1 MVVRDLWVGADVR
14 WSGPETVN
22 RGVPLHPGDRAVVVD
37 AGRHHV
43 TSFSTLYVPVGT
55 RPPRPG
61 RGVTIRLAEGDE
73 VTVPR
78 KRLELVPPNHPLRP
92 EPDGEQAA
100 WWLDQLEPWGEQ
112 GTLVSSLVPSTLPAV
127 CQVLHPWSDPDDE
140 PISWRAAARQ
150 LGFRSVTDLDRTREM
165 YSIPAA
171 EAAGLS
177 ASPGQLDTFTAGAL
191 VEVLASATTTPDDVF
206 VAVWQGWGNAPA
218 QRFPGAA
225 HLETQGRGH
234 FLLRG
239 PLTGALSSV
248 AVAGPEQPAAGLWWP
263 ADRTWFVATEIEF
276 EWTFVAGSSK
286 LIESL
291 RTDDRLEVTSTSFD
305 APANLAA
312 EPA

>member
-14 WSGPETVN
+14 WSGPEAV
-22 RGVPLHPGDRAVVVD
+22 RSGVPLHPGDRAVVVD

-43 TSFSTLYVPVGT
+43 TWFSSLYVPVGT

-73 VTVPR
+73 VTVSR
-78 KRLELVPPNHPLRP
+78 KHLELAPPDHPLGP
-92 EPDGEQAA
+92 EPDDGQAD

-112 GTLVSSLVPSTLPAV
+112 GISVSSLIPSTLPAA
-127 CQVLHPWSDPDDE
+127 CQVLHPWSDSDDE
-140 PISWRAAARQ
+140 PISWRAAAQQ

-165 YSIPAA
+165 HSIPAA

-191 VEVLASATTTPDDVF
+191 IEVLANATTTPDDAF
-206 VAVWQGWGNAPA
+206 VAIWEGWGNVPG

-225 HLETQGRGH
+225 HLKTQGRGH

-248 AVAGPEQPAAGLWWP
+248 AVAGRDQPATGLWWP
-263 ADRTWFVATEIEF
+263 ADRAWFVATEVEF
-276 EWTFVAGSSK
+276 EWTFVAGRPT
-286 LIESL
+286 LIDRVL
-291 RTDDRLEVTSTSFD
+291 TDDRIEAAAISFD
-305 APANLAA
+305 APADLAV